1 MQDLDTIKKAAIE
14 ASKIALSYSDK
25 NFKTW
30 DKDAGAGPVTEVDI
44 EIDNFLRTFLLKCEP
59 DYGWLSEETEDNTAR
74 LGKSKVFIVDPID
87 GTRSFIAGDK
97 TWAHSIAVAEKGKPI
112 AAVVYLPRMDLLYTA
127 EIGNG
132 AFLNGEKI
140 TVSEVCD
147 LMDAKILAKK
157 SVFEKENWKNGQ
169 SNILRQ
175 RYRPSLA
182 YRLALVA
189 EGSYDAMITLG
200 KSWEGDICAGH
211 LLVTEAGG
219 SVTTSHGSDINYN
232 SSTGSSQGIIAGN
245 AIVRKAI
252 SAQLNL

>member
-97 TWAHSIAVAEKGKPI
+97 TWAHSIAVAEKG
-112 AAVVYLPRMDLLYTA
+112 L
-127 EIGNG
+127 
-132 AFLNGEKI
+132 
-140 TVSEVCD
+140 
-147 LMDAKILAKK
+147 
-157 SVFEKENWKNGQ
+157 
-169 SNILRQ
+169 
-175 RYRPSLA
+175 SL
-182 YRLALVA
+182 
-189 EGSYDAMITLG
+189 IH
-200 KSWEGDICAGH
+200 I
-211 LLVTEAGG
+211 
-219 SVTTSHGSDINYN
+219 
-232 SSTGSSQGIIAGN
+232 
-245 AIVRKAI
+245 
-252 SAQLNL
+252 